1 MKRTEQAI
9 AQAMESLKVLLKDDL
24 TARELE
30 RVEAMLKLI
39 AKVSVMEVQESIN
52 NTIKN
57 L

>member
-1 MKRTEQAI
+1 
-9 AQAMESLKVLLKDDL
+9 MESLKELLKDDL

-39 AKVSVMEVQESIN
+39 AKVSVIEVQESIN